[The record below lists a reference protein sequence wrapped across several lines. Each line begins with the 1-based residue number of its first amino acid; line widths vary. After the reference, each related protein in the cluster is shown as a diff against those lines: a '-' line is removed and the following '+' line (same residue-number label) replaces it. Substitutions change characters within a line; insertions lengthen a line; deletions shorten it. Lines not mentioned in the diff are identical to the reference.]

1 VHHEI
6 AVIEK
11 DPSSFP
17 DPLDPQ
23 RPDAFLPERLLD
35 EMGDGRDLPVGSSRA
50 EEEEVG
56 EGGPLP
62 DVQSADVGGFF
73 LLGQPGAPQQRIL
86 GRYDSRS
93 SPWST

>member
-1 VHHEI
+1 MYHEI

-17 DPLDPQ
+17 HPLDPQ
-23 RPDAFLPERLLD
+23 RPDAVLPERLLD
-35 EMGDGRDLPVGSSRA
+35 EVGDGRDLPVGGSRA

-62 DVQSADVGGFF
+62 DVQGADVGGLF

-86 GRYDSRS
+86 GRYGRRS
-93 SPWST
+93 SPRST